1 MSTPSAAL
9 VEGVAQALT
18 WAMQDPSGHASWNTS
33 VGHNLSFSSSLSCKR
48 PRAQREA
55 TSAAAVFDSSAIPPI
70 AIDKYLIRLS
80 ATFRCSDATFIAAL
94 IVVDRLLGYE
104 GGRLPLTPRNV
115 HRVFLASLVVAVKYH
130 EDQVYSNNHY
140 ARGGGVHLKEVN
152 RLERVLLASLDFD
165 LRISPEHYCFY
176 EANLLSLCNTLSPKD
191 MPLGLPCPGSAASS
205 AAATRDATPV
215 EMACASS
222 CAAASTG
229 VPVGSTTVD
238 NPVAETA
245 TDSATADGG
254 IEPGVGTPGTAFDS
268 GAALGGGAAGG
279 DEGDGRG
286 EVSEATVEAAS
297 VQPGEARVAM
307 QERKPGRSSAGSGSG
322 GEGRGQCH
330 GSGGEQRG
338 RGGRRGGGGQGP
350 QAVASRESEQR
361 AQRAQQGAARWQR
374 RR

>member
-33 VGHNLSFSSSLSCKR
+33 VGHNLSFSSSLSFKR

-205 AAATRDATPV
+205 AAATRDAAPV

-254 IEPGVGTPGTAFDS
+254 IEPGGGTLGTAFDS

-279 DEGDGRG
+279 DEGTGTEQRGDGRG

-297 VQPGEARVAM
+297 VQSGEARVAM

-350 QAVASRESEQR
+350 Q
-361 AQRAQQGAARWQR
+361 GAARWQR